1 MNINATTSYSQN
13 FQARIKMNKPK
24 LEILAQTALGTSALA
39 TGAATVAEGAFSFN
53 AAFGDDAYSI
63 ESIPREVVN
72 SHKDFLT
79 SAGHRYDAAGE
90 TGGLPVQSTI
100 VPFGLSA
107 SGSGISGLAS
117 NAYKNAFGE
126 DNLKATTVM
135 PIDASKAVLA
145 NKSAQKSLLGS
156 SYLGTAAA
164 SLYSGFKGDELNQIL
179 PESLKSNPQV
189 LNQFEKSSQ
198 ITGEFSASIPVV
210 LGSGKIASIA
220 SDTKSGQFVA
230 DTFLGDGKSNKKIP
244 S

>member
-24 LEILAQTALGTSALA
+24 LEILAQSALGTSALA
-39 TGAATVAEGAFSFN
+39 AGAATVAEGAFSFN
-53 AAFGDDAYSI
+53 TLGDNAYSI
-63 ESIPREVVN
+63 ESLPKEVVD

-79 SAGHRYDAAGE
+79 SVGHRYDAAGE
-90 TGGLPVQSTI
+90 AGGIPVQSTV
-100 VPFGLSA
+100 VPFGLST
-107 SGSGISGLAS
+107 SGFGISGLAS

-179 PESLKSNPQV
+179 PESLKSNPQY
-189 LNQFEKSSQ
+189 LNQLERSSQ

-210 LGSGKIASIA
+210 LGSGKTVSIA